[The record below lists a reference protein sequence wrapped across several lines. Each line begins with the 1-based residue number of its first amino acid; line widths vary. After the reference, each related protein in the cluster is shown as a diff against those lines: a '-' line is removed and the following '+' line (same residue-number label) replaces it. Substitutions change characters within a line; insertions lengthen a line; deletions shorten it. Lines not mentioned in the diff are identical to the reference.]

1 MRHDRGIGLFG
12 RLALT
17 LVVCWAVG
25 AVPGCIELPNG
36 PADASQMIIRGVT
49 LADWTEDGYSSAQ
62 ALAAVDQI
70 ASLGANTLTIVVTL
84 YQSNT
89 ANNEPHAD
97 PQLTPT
103 QIAVADIVLRAQSRD
118 LAVSLKIHVDL
129 YDGEWRGRIAPSNPG
144 LWFDNYNQAIS
155 PWVGLANAMSI
166 DQFVV
171 GTELAATLG
180 HEQRWRD
187 IIAGIRDAFSGELV
201 YAASWDEAR
210 KVPFWDALDVVGVN
224 LYAPVTTRNNAHRFE
239 ILRGWQPWLERIQLL
254 HKLARRDILLTEI
267 GYRSVDGA
275 GMHPYDFTSSAVV
288 DVDEQADLYWA
299 ALQAVGD
306 KPWIRGMYWWNWLAN
321 GSGAEELKDYTPRGK
336 PAENE
341 LIGAWR

>member
-1 MRHDRGIGLFG
+1 MRHDWGNGLFG
-12 RLALT
+12 RVALAL
-17 LVVCWAVG
+17 VVSWAVS
-25 AVPGCIELPNG
+25 AAPGCGELPNG

-49 LADWTEDGYSSAQ
+49 LAEWTADGYRSAQ

-70 ASLGANTLTIVVTL
+70 ASLGANTLPIVVTV
-84 YQSNT
+84 YQSNV
-89 ANNEPHAD
+89 ADNEPRVDAE
-97 PQLTPT
+97 LTPT
-103 QIAVADIVLRAQSRD
+103 RTSVADVILKAQSRD

-129 YDGEWRGRIAPSNPG
+129 YNGEWRGKIAPSNPG
-144 LWFDNYNQAIS
+144 LWFDNYKKVIS
-155 PWVGLANAMSI
+155 PWVGLAEAMGI

-171 GTELAATLG
+171 GTELAGTLE

-187 IIAGIRDAFSGELV
+187 IIAGVRDAFPGELV

-224 LYAPVTTRNNAHRFE
+224 LYVPVTARNNAHRFE

-254 HKLARRDILLTEI
+254 HKLTRRDILLTEI

-275 GMHPYDFTSSAVV
+275 GMHPYDFSSSSVL
-288 DVDEQADLYWA
+288 DLEEQADLYWA
-299 ALQAVGD
+299 ALQATGD
-306 KPWIRGMYWWNWLAN
+306 KPWIRGIFWWNWLAN
-321 GSGAEELKDYTPRGK
+321 GSRAEELKDYTPKGK

-341 LIGAWR
+341 LIGAWW